1 MIDIER
7 AGQKSRMLH
16 IEVKQWISAPRFRS
30 VFVVIATL
38 IVFSSVVVAAQHH
51 FSATSAAPRSEAVAI
66 SRSLLVEPY
75 GVPVTPAVYLVNF
88 LLLYIANPSAAAN
101 MPAYRAALPQ
111 ELYDCLQD
119 NPEGC
124 NYDNFESSLNNPDVD
139 KGASIL
145 PTECRAEP
153 KWEVLAPSIAKHP
166 EQINE
171 PLGKKRADR
180 LARRLGMDK
189 SMILTD
195 AEYQCTIGAPSTRTQ
210 DQETIFQCINNL
222 TNSNG
227 NTDIPLSSYGLAIT
241 EAITP
246 NGVVQNVQSLC
257 APGAPC
263 LVFNDLFAGPLEKI
277 AFQCGWASKLESMV
291 RATPFFRFVDRGH
304 RCQQFGG
311 AGSGGACVVETIPAR
326 PVK

>member
-1 MIDIER
+1 MDQR
-7 AGQKSRMLH
+7 T
-16 IEVKQWISAPRFRS
+16 RFLS

-38 IVFSSVVVAAQHH
+38 IAFSSVVVAAERHI
-51 FSATSAAPRSEAVAI
+51 SAANAAI
-66 SRSLLVEPY
+66 MSKSRSLVVEPY

-88 LLLYIANPSAAAN
+88 LLLYIANPSEAAN
-101 MPAYRAALPQ
+101 MPAYRATIPL
-111 ELYDCLQD
+111 ELYDCLKE

-124 NYDNFESSLNNPDVD
+124 PYDEFEGFFDNQDVD
-139 KGASIL
+139 SSASIL
-145 PTECRAEP
+145 PTECRADP

-171 PLGKKRADR
+171 PLGVERAKW
-180 LARRLGMDK
+180 LARRLGIDN

-195 AEYQCTIGAPSTRTQ
+195 AEYQCTIGTPSTRTP
-210 DQETIFQCINNL
+210 DQETIFQCVNNL

-241 EAITP
+241 DL
-246 NGVVQNVQSLC
+246 GDVQSLC
-257 APGAPC
+257 APQAPC

-277 AFQCGWASKLESMV
+277 AFECGWERKLLSMV
-291 RATPFFRFVDRGH
+291 SSTPFFRFVARGH
-304 RCQQFGG
+304 SCQQFGG
-311 AGSGGACVVETIPAR
+311 AGTGGACIVETVPLR